1 VRSNTEQ
8 GNKDESMT
16 HLTTVLK
23 KPFTFS
29 HQFSRLK
36 VWIKFA
42 YTFTKRNV
50 TITLLSGVGIVLIAL
65 VWIFIYV
72 KLDAEHKLIQ
82 QSSKSELQNIVRS
95 FKEHTESSIAITDEL
110 LRIIK
115 FNYEQSSSVDFKTL
129 NDYFKN
135 GVLDMKYFNQ
145 VGVIDK
151 DGLYTFTNLKD
162 QKKIDLSDR
171 EHFKVHKEIYPY
183 NVFISKPVLG
193 RVSHRWSIQMTRRI
207 NKTGWIFNGVA
218 VVSFDPTYFLN
229 FYKKIDLGSNG
240 FIALLD
246 RDGYVRTIQTGKI
259 SSYDGSVSQ
268 IKLPQHIT
276 DNSQG
281 FETTDK
287 IFDGEK
293 RIYAF
298 ERITDQ
304 PLIVLVGIKET
315 DAFASYAENKL
326 TYLSFG
332 WAFTAL
338 IILFTATSIL
348 MISRAKRL
356 NQILQ
361 RRNREAEIAN
371 KEKVE
376 FANRL
381 TQSEKLAAL
390 GQLSA
395 GVAHEI
401 NNPIGYV
408 ASNIRT
414 MKKYFEFIQNVLTL
428 YKQKEESAGQLQD
441 TLSKDKES
449 SPTHL
454 NYDDVHELKK
464 AVNFE
469 FIVEDAIFLM
479 NETEEGITRVKTIIQ
494 DLKNFSRADA
504 DKLWESCDLHK
515 AIRSTLNIVN
525 NEVKYRADVIL
536 EFGDIP
542 NIECIPSQINQVIL
556 NLIVNAAQA
565 TREGS
570 RGQITIKTYKQNHLN
585 ATSSELA
592 SAEGIFAVIEVCDQ
606 GTGINPDNLSKIFDP
621 FFTTKKIGVGTGL
634 GLSVSHGIIQRHGG
648 EITVSSV
655 IDLGSCFKVVLPVHQ
670 G

>member
-1 VRSNTEQ
+1 MRN
-8 GNKDESMT
+8 
-16 HLTTVLK
+16 LTKYLK
-23 KPFTFS
+23 KPPTPG
-29 HQFSRLK
+29 HWISRVRVRVK
-36 VWIKFA
+36 VA
-42 YTFTKRNV
+42 YSFIKRNV
-50 TITLLSGVGIVLIAL
+50 TIALLTSVGVVLIASIW
-65 VWIFIYV
+65 VFIYI
-72 KLDAEHKLIQ
+72 KLEAEYKLIQ
-82 QSSKSELQNIVRS
+82 NSSKSELQNIVRS
-95 FKEHTESSIAITDEL
+95 FKEHTESSIAVTDEL

-115 FNYEQSSSVDFKTL
+115 FNYEQSSTADFKTL
-129 NDYFKN
+129 NDYFTK

-171 EHFKVHKEIYPY
+171 EHFKIHKEIYPY

-240 FIALLD
+240 FIALID
-246 RDGYVRTIQTGKI
+246 REGYVRTIQTGTV
-259 SSYDGSVSQ
+259 SSYDGSVAQ
-268 IKLPQHIT
+268 IKLPQNIT
-276 DNSQG
+276 DTTQG

-287 IFDGEK
+287 IFDGVK

-304 PLIVLVGIKET
+304 PLIVLVGIKES
-315 DAFASYAENKL
+315 DAFASFAENKT

-332 WAFTAL
+332 WALTAL
-338 IILFTATSIL
+338 IIIFTSTSIL
-348 MISRAKRL
+348 MLSRAKKL
-356 NQILQ
+356 NHILQ

-376 FANRL
+376 FSNRL

-414 MKKYFEFIQNVLTL
+414 MKKYFEFIQNVLNL
-428 YKQKEESAGQLQD
+428 YKTKEEN
-441 TLSKDKES
+441 TDKVVF
-449 SPTHL
+449 
-454 NYDDVHELKK
+454 DDVHELKK
-464 AVNFE
+464 AVNFD

-525 NEVKYRADVIL
+525 NEVKYKADVIL
-536 EFGDIP
+536 EFGEIP

-565 TREGS
+565 TRDDT
-570 RGQITIKTYKQNHLN
+570 RGKITIKTYQEKISS
-585 ATSSELA
+585 TSNTEIA
-592 SAEGIFAVIEVCDQ
+592 RAEGDYVAIEICDQ
-606 GTGINPDNLSKIFDP
+606 GTGINPENLSKIFDP

-648 EITVSSV
+648 EITVSSI
-655 IDLGSCFKVVLPVHQ
+655 IDEGSCFKIVLPVNQ
-670 G
+670 SS